1 MTLQKLGA
9 NHIIERS
16 SQNIANE
23 VTKITD
29 GKGVDII
36 IDHVGSA
43 TWATSIAIL
52 KIGGKMAVCSMTS
65 GNDATVPGRMFYSKQ
80 ITIMGALLGSKRQL
94 VKLMNFI
101 RGNKTLPI
109 IDSIFELHNA
119 EEALEMMEA
128 GMHAGKILLKC

>member
-65 GNDATVPGRMFYSKQ
+65 GNDATVPVRMFYSKQ
-80 ITIMGALLGSKRQL
+80 ITMMGATPRKQAATSQAYEFYKR
-94 VKLMNFI
+94 
-101 RGNKTLPI
+101 
-109 IDSIFELHNA
+109 
-119 EEALEMMEA
+119 
-128 GMHAGKILLKC
+128 